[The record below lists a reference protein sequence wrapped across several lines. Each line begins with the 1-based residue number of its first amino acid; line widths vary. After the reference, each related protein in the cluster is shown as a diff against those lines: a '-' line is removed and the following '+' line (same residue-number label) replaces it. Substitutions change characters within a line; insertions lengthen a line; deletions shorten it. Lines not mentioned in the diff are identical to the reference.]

1 MSVSNLLFEFSV
13 PWASSGGNVKI
24 RRFTAA
30 AAAVAVGLALAACAP
45 PEDQKKE
52 QGPQGDTSVNV
63 GWNQP
68 FYSYNNDTTTGNATA
83 NANILYL
90 MNGSFNY
97 YNPDLELVQD
107 KSFGTYEKVSDDP
120 LTIKYTIDDQT
131 KWSDGTPVDASD
143 MLLQWAALS
152 GALNTVDGDKVK
164 RDPDTGAPSKTAAGQ
179 VFFDGQ
185 TPGMSLVTK
194 TPEIGDNNKSITM
207 VYDKPF
213 ADWEVNFDVGVPA
226 HATAEKALGLSDPQQ
241 AKDALVKAIQDKDNQ
256 ALSKIANF
264 WNSGYDY
271 TAYPK
276 DELLRLSSGAYVMK
290 AFEKNQFMTL
300 EANPDY
306 KGDHKAQIK
315 KVTIRWNE
323 DPLASVQA
331 LQNGE
336 LDLISPQS
344 SPDVLQAVKAID
356 GVKVD
361 TDVEATYEHVDLTYN
376 NGGPFDPK
384 TYGGDAAKAK
394 AVRLAFLKTIP
405 RQEILDKLIKP
416 LQPDAELRES
426 QTITPGAPGYDEMAA
441 QNGSKDFDQVDIAG
455 AKQLL
460 KQAGV
465 KTPVDVR
472 FLFAA
477 DNVRREQSFE
487 LIRQSAKQAGFNVI
501 DKSNAD
507 WGSLLGSGTYDATE
521 FGWQSTST
529 AVSESD
535 ANYSSDGGNNFGGFK
550 SDKVDKLY
558 DELQTTTDPDR
569 QLQIQIDVEKELWA
583 DGFGVTIFQ
592 FPSITAYNKN
602 ISNVQPIKLSPTIFY
617 GFWEWKAGGGS

>member
-1 MSVSNLLFEFSV
+1 M
-13 PWASSGGNVKI
+13 KI
-24 RRFTAA
+24 RRFAASVAA
-30 AAAVAVGLALAACAP
+30 AAVGLALAACAP
-45 PEDQKKE
+45 PAEQDQQ
-52 QGPQGDTSVNV
+52 QGPQGKTSVNI

-68 FYSYNNDTTTGNATA
+68 FYSYNDDSTTGNATA

-90 MNGSFNY
+90 IQSNFFY
-97 YNPDLELVQD
+97 YDPNLELQQD
-107 KSFGTYEKVSDDP
+107 ESFGTYEKVADNP
-120 LTIKYTIDDQT
+120 LTVKYTINDGVT
-131 KWSDGTPVDASD
+131 WSDGTPVDAAD
-143 MLLQWAALS
+143 MMLSWAALS
-152 GALNTVDGDKVK
+152 GALNNVDPDKVK
-164 RDPDTGAPSKTAAGQ
+164 RDPETGAPSKTAAGQ

-185 TPGMSLVTK
+185 TPGMALVTK
-194 TPEIGDNNKSITM
+194 TPEISDDNRSITL

-213 ADWEVNFDVGVPA
+213 ADWQVNFSVGVPA
-226 HATAEKALGLSDPQQ
+226 HATAMEALGTKDAQQ
-241 AKDALVKAIQDKDNQ
+241 AKDALIKAIQDKDDDT
-256 ALSKIANF
+256 LSKIANF
-264 WNSGYDY
+264 WNSGFDY
-271 TAYPK
+271 TSYPK
-276 DELLRLSSGAYVMK
+276 DELLRLSDGAYIMT
-290 AFEKNQFMTL
+290 AFEENQFMTL

-306 KGDHKAQIK
+306 KGDHKAAID

-344 SPDVLQAVKAID
+344 SPDVLQAVKGIQ
-356 GVKVD
+356 GVTVK
-361 TDVEATYEHVDLTYN
+361 TGTESTYEHVDLTYN

-405 RQEILDKLIKP
+405 REEILDKLIKP
-416 LQPDAELRES
+416 LQPNAELRES
-426 QTITPGAPGYDEMAA
+426 QTITPGAPGYDEMAS

-455 AKQLL
+455 AKKLL
-460 KQAGV
+460 QQAGV

-529 AVSESD
+529 AVTESD
-535 ANYSSDGGNNFGGFK
+535 ANYRSTGGNNFGGFK
-550 SDKVDKLY
+550 NTQVDKLY
-558 DELQTTTDPDR
+558 DELQTTTDPNR
-569 QLQIQIDVEKELWA
+569 QLQIQIAVEKILWA
-583 DGFGVTIFQ
+583 DGFGVTLYQ
-592 FPSITAYNKN
+592 FPSITAYTDT
-602 ISNVQPIKLSPTIFY
+602 ISNVSPIKLSPTSFY
-617 GFWEWKAGGGS
+617 GVWEWGAGGAS

>member
-1 MSVSNLLFEFSV
+1 M
-13 PWASSGGNVKI
+13 KI

-30 AAAVAVGLALAACAP
+30 AAAAAVGLALAACAP
-45 PEDQKKE
+45 PASEEEK
-52 QGPQGDTSVNV
+52 QGPQGDTSVNI

-68 FYSYNNDTTTGNATA
+68 FYSYNDDTTTGNATA
-83 NANILYL
+83 NANIEYL
-90 MNGSFNY
+90 MRGHFYY
-97 YNPDLELVQD
+97 YNPDLELKRD
-107 KSFGTYEKVSDDP
+107 ESFGTYDKVSDDP
-120 LTIKYTIDDQT
+120 LTVKYTINDDV
-131 KWSDGTPVDASD
+131 KWSDGTPVDAAD

-152 GALNTVDGDKVK
+152 GALNNVKPDNVK
-164 RDPDTGAPSKTAAGQ
+164 RDPETGAPSKTAAGQ

-185 TPGMSLVTK
+185 TPGMALVTK
-194 TPEIGDNNKSITM
+194 TPELSDDNKSITF

-213 ADWEVNFDVGVPA
+213 ADWEVNFDMGVPA
-226 HATAEKALGLSDPQQ
+226 HATAMKALGIKDPQE
-241 AKDALVKAIQDKDNQ
+241 AKDALVKAVQDKDNNT
-256 ALSKIANF
+256 LSKIANF
-264 WNSGYDY
+264 WNSGFDY
-271 TAYPK
+271 NSYPD
-276 DELLRLSSGAYVMK
+276 DELLRLSDGAYLMK

-306 KGDHKAQIK
+306 KGDHKPQIK

-344 SPDVLQAVKAID
+344 SPDVLQALKGID
-356 GVKVD
+356 GVDVK
-361 TDVEATYEHVDLTYN
+361 TGVEATYEHIDLTYN

-384 TYGGDAAKAK
+384 TYGGDAEKAK
-394 AVRLAFLKTIP
+394 AVRLAFLKTVP
-405 RQEILDKLIKP
+405 RQEIIDKLIKP
-416 LQPDAELRES
+416 LQPDAEIRES
-426 QTITPGAPGYDEMAA
+426 QTITPGAPGYDEMAS

-465 KTPVDVR
+465 KTPVNVR

-477 DNVRREQSFE
+477 DNVRREQAYE
-487 LIRQSAKQAGFNVI
+487 LIRQSAKQAGINVV

-507 WGSLLGSGTYDATE
+507 WGSLLGSGTYDASM

-529 AVSESD
+529 AVTEAD
-535 ANYSSDGGNNFGGFK
+535 ANYRSTGGNNFGGFK
-550 SDKVDKLY
+550 SDKVDKLF

-569 QLQIQIDVEKELWA
+569 QLQIQIDVEKALWS
-583 DGFGVTIFQ
+583 DGFGVTLYQ
-592 FPSITAYNKN
+592 FPSVTAHNKN
-602 ISNVQPIKLSPTIFY
+602 ISDVQPIKLAPTIFH
-617 GFWEWKAGGGS
+617 GFWDWKAGSAS